1 MGGYMDYQGLT
12 FDDLANVRDLN
23 GAWLRLTGR
32 DERLTAAPFLLFSL
46 REDDSQLWER
56 LLAGGGQHELF
67 SERLAIGEALH
78 GLHTTALAFLWEL
91 SRRNPYVAR
100 IVGGA
105 PLDWCQRISSETL
118 FRVLDCAAHRELI
131 KPRFAAEAAVY
142 TRVSAHM
149 AALQSMLTLGID
161 HEAAQL
167 PAAACRMTGLVRRIS
182 NKV

>member
-1 MGGYMDYQGLT
+1 MEYQGLT
-12 FDDLANVRDLN
+12 VDDLANVRALN

-32 DERLTAAPFLLFSL
+32 DERLAAAPFLLFSI
-46 REDDSQLWER
+46 REHDAAFWER

-67 SERLAIGEALH
+67 SGQLASSDARY
-78 GLHTTALAFLWEL
+78 GLHTAALGFLWEL

-105 PLDWCQRISSETL
+105 PLDWCQRIASETL
-118 FRVLDCAAHRELI
+118 LRVLDCAVHRELVQ
-131 KPRFAAEAAVY
+131 PRFPAEAVVY
-142 TRVSAHM
+142 RRVSAHM

-161 HEAAQL
+161 HDAVQL
-167 PAAACRMTGLVRRIS
+167 PAAACRMTGPVRRVS